1 MSWSIGVSKWL
12 TPSHGVRILFASLR
26 LPVFFVALASIAL
39 GMTSSRA
46 AAVTVEVAKKCEA
59 LTAKA
64 YPPRVIGNP
73 AAGSTKG
80 SGRLQ
85 REYFNKCVANGGK
98 MEDNA
103 AK

>member
-1 MSWSIGVSKWL
+1 LFVSLK
-12 TPSHGVRILFASLR
+12 SGFS
-26 LPVFFVALASIAL
+26 FVALTSIAL
-39 GMTSSRA
+39 GMSSDRA

-73 AAGSTKG
+73 AAGSAKG
-80 SGRLQ
+80 TGRVQ
-85 REYFNKCVANGGK
+85 REYFNKCVTNGGK